1 MLDIFYLW
9 HKADCPEW
17 GQDHSE
23 GQAHKIFQSG
33 LRMSN
38 DCNVTENVEV
48 QQKRDSQIQATQD

>member
-9 HKADCPEW
+9 HKVDCPEW
-17 GQDHSE
+17 GQDHSAVR
-23 GQAHKIFQSG
+23 AHKIFQSG

-48 QQKRDSQIQATQD
+48 QQKETAK